1 MPTFLKKLENKFRII
16 PVVGETL
23 ATFTSLLALI
33 IQFSKKEYPDFPLG
47 STIAI
52 IIMVGYSIYPMDL
65 IPDFILGLGQLDDI
79 GVILACWKLVKSDV
93 EDYQN
98 WLDKLLVE

>member
-23 ATFTSLLALI
+23 ATCTSLLALI
-33 IQFSKKEYPDFPLG
+33 IQFFKKEYPDFPLG
-47 STIAI
+47 STIAL
-52 IIMVGYSIYPMDL
+52 IIMIGYSIYPMDF
-65 IPDFILGLGQLDDI
+65 IPDIILGLGQLDDI

-93 EDYQN
+93 EDYRK
-98 WLDKLLVE
+98 WLKNI